1 LVNIIW
7 SNFGEKQKSKELRGD
22 KMNVNLKSLVG
33 RLNDTCRGALEGAAG
48 LCLSRTNYDVEIEH
62 ILAKILEQDDT
73 DLHKICRHYEVN
85 IDRLSKDVSTA
96 LDRLKTGNT
105 RTPGLSD
112 RLPRW
117 FQDAWLIASVDFGAA
132 RVRTGHL
139 ILALLS
145 SDGTA
150 RLARDVSREFSHIS
164 VESLTTKLEE
174 ITADSLEAREATA
187 LGETAASSGGAPVAT
202 GVPGKTKALDQYT
215 EDLTAK
221 AAAGKIDPILGRDFE
236 VRQIIDILTRRRQNN
251 PILTGEAGVGKTAV
265 VEGFALRIHQGDV
278 PEPLRNVAVRTLDL
292 GLLQAGASVKGEFEN
307 RLKDVINEV
316 KSSPQPIILFIDEAH
331 TMIGAGG
338 AAGQNDA
345 ANLLKPAL
353 ARGELRTIAA
363 TTWAEYKK
371 YFEKDAALARRF
383 QVVKVEE
390 PDEEKAVAMMRGL
403 LDKMEEHHNV
413 RILDEAIVE
422 CVKLS
427 HRYITGRQLPD
438 KSVSVLDT
446 ACAKVAIGQGATP
459 GAVEDATRR
468 IQNLTSEINSLER
481 EQVTGAAHDERL
493 EDLKAKRAKTEEEL
507 AKLTEQW
514 EKEKDLTNQ
523 IRNIRLKLEMSRL
536 DSKPS
541 TNGNGGDA
549 AVSTETVEAPE
560 MAAAATAEAPAT
572 IGDAATAAA
581 PETNQAVDTEFLKAE
596 LKRLNE
602 ELKQVQGENP
612 LMQPVVNG
620 QTVAEVIS
628 GWTGIPI
635 GKMVADEINAVLQLR
650 ETLGERVLG
659 QDHALEAIAQRIRT
673 SRAGLTDPK
682 RPIGVFLLVG
692 TSGVGKTETAL
703 ALADSLYGG
712 ERNLISI
719 NMSEYQEAHTVSSL
733 KGSPPGYVGYGE
745 GGVLTEAV
753 RRKPYSVVLL
763 DEVEKAHPDVMELFF
778 QVFDKGV
785 LEDGEG
791 REIDFK
797 NCIILLTSNVGT
809 ETFMKLCADPDT
821 KPEPDG
827 LVEAIRPELVKAFK
841 PALLGR
847 MVTVPF
853 YPISD
858 DILRLIIKLQL
869 GKIRQRIAD
878 NHGAQFT
885 YDDAVI
891 DTVASRCTD
900 VDSGA
905 RNVYNILTGTL
916 LPEMSGEVL
925 SRMAS
930 GEGIKKVHV
939 GVGENGNFVYD
950 IS

>member
-1 LVNIIW
+1 
-7 SNFGEKQKSKELRGD
+7 
-22 KMNVNLKSLVG
+22 MNVNLKSLVG

-62 ILAKILEQDDT
+62 ILAKLLEQDDT
-73 DLHKICRHYEVN
+73 DLHKIGRHYEVN
-85 IDRLSKDVSTA
+85 IDRLTKDISVA
-96 LDRLKTGNT
+96 LDRLKTGNS

-112 RLPRW
+112 RLPEW
-117 FQDAWLIASVDFGAA
+117 FQNAWLLASVDFGAA
-132 RVRTGHL
+132 RVRSGHL
-139 ILALLS
+139 LLALLS
-145 SDGTA
+145 NDGTA
-150 RLARDVSREFSHIS
+150 RIARDISKEFSHIS
-164 VESLTTKLEE
+164 VESLQKELPD
-174 ITADSLEAREATA
+174 ITADSSEARDAVA
-187 LGETAASSGGAPVAT
+187 LGETAGTSNGANVAS

-236 VRQIIDILTRRRQNN
+236 IRQIVDILTRRRQNN

-265 VEGFALRIHQGDV
+265 VEGFALRIFEGDV
-278 PEPLRNVAVRTLDL
+278 PEPLRNVSVRTLDL
-292 GLLQAGASVKGEFEN
+292 GLLQAGAGVKGEFEN
-307 RLKDVINEV
+307 RLKSVINEV
-316 KSSPQPIILFIDEAH
+316 KASAQPIIMFIDEAH

-390 PDEEKAVAMMRGL
+390 PDEEKAIAMMRGIA
-403 LDKMEEHHNV
+403 DKMEEHHNV

-427 HRYITGRQLPD
+427 ARYITGRQLPD

-459 GAVEDATRR
+459 AGIEDAIRR
-468 IQNLTSEINSLER
+468 IQNLTTEIDSLER
-481 EQVTGAAHDERL
+481 EMATGAAHDERL
-493 EDLKAKRAKTEEEL
+493 EDLKKKRSETEEKL
-507 AKLTEQW
+507 AVLNEQW
-514 EKEKDLTNQ
+514 AKEKDLTDKIKQ
-523 IRNIRLKLEMSRL
+523 IRTKLEMSRL
-536 DSKPS
+536 DGKLAEKMNENGKPK
-541 TNGNGGDA
+541 TE
-549 AVSTETVEAPE
+549 AVSEPSAVADGSTSETETKT
-560 MAAAATAEAPAT
+560 AAATAESDST
-572 IGDAATAAA
+572 VTGDSSATATAPA
-581 PETNQAVDTEFLKAE
+581 PETAQPLDLKAAKEELKKLNAE
-596 LKRLNE
+596 LKE
-602 ELKQVQGENP
+602 VQGENP

-620 QTVAEVIS
+620 QSVAEVIS

-635 GKMVADEINAVLQLR
+635 GKMVADEINSVLKLQ

-659 QDHALEAIAQRIRT
+659 QSHALEAISQRIRT
-673 SRAGLTDPK
+673 ARAGLTDPK

-778 QVFDKGV
+778 QVFDKGI

-797 NCIILLTSNVGT
+797 NCVILLTSNVGT
-809 ETFMKLCADPDT
+809 DTIMKLCADPDT
-821 KPEPDG
+821 KPDPEG
-827 LVEAIRPELVKAFK
+827 LVEAIRPELVKSFK

-858 DILRLIIKLQL
+858 DILRLIIRLQL
-869 GKIRQRIAD
+869 GKIKNRIAD
-878 NHGAQFT
+878 NHGAQFS
-885 YDDAVI
+885 YDDSVI
-891 DTVASRCTD
+891 ETVASRCTD

-930 GEGIKKVHV
+930 GEGIKNVHV
-939 GVGENGNFVYD
+939 KVGDSGNFVYD
-950 IS
+950 IQ

>member
-1 LVNIIW
+1 
-7 SNFGEKQKSKELRGD
+7 
-22 KMNVNLKSLVG
+22 MNVNLKSLVG
-33 RLNDTCRGALEGAAG
+33 RLNDTSRNALEGAAG

-62 ILAKILEQDDT
+62 ILAKLLEQDDT
-73 DLHKICRHYEVN
+73 DLHKICAHFEVN
-85 IDRLSKDVSTA
+85 IDRLSKDVSVA
-96 LDRLKTGNT
+96 LDRLKSGNS

-112 RLPRW
+112 RIPRW
-117 FQDAWLIASVDFGAA
+117 IQDAWLLASVDFGAA
-132 RVRTGHL
+132 RVRSGHL
-139 ILALLS
+139 ILALLAS
-145 SDGTA
+145 ESFA
-150 RLARDVSREFSHIS
+150 RIAREVSKEFSHIS
-164 VESLTTKLEE
+164 LESLQSNLPD
-174 ITADSLEAREATA
+174 ITSDSSEARDAVA
-187 LGETAASSGGAPVAT
+187 LGESGGVSDGSPVAS

-221 AAAGKIDPILGRDFE
+221 AAAGKIDPVLGRDFE
-236 VRQIIDILTRRRQNN
+236 IRQIVDILTRRRQNN

-265 VEGFALRIHQGDV
+265 VEGFALRIAEGDV
-278 PEPLRNVAVRTLDL
+278 PEPLRNVSVRSLDL
-292 GLLQAGASVKGEFEN
+292 GLLQAGAGIKGEFEQ
-307 RLKDVINEV
+307 RLKSVIDEV
-316 KSSPQPIILFIDEAH
+316 KASPQPIIMFIDEAH

-338 AAGQNDA
+338 QAGQNDA

-383 QVVKVEE
+383 QVVKVDE
-390 PDEEKAVAMMRGL
+390 PDEAKAVAMMRGIA
-403 LDKMEEHHNV
+403 DKMEGHHNV

-459 GAVEDATRR
+459 AAVEDATRR
-468 IQNLTSEINSLER
+468 IQNLTSEIEALDR
-481 EQVTGAAHDERL
+481 ELVTGAEHGERIEALNNNKAETEQEL
-493 EDLKAKRAKTEEEL
+493 ETLNQ
-507 AKLTEQW
+507 QW
-514 EKEKDLTNQ
+514 EKEKDLIEK
-523 IRNIRLKLEMSRL
+523 IRNVRMKLEMSRL
-536 DSKPS
+536 DGKFAEIAA
-541 TNGNGGDA
+541 NGSN
-549 AVSTETVEAPE
+549 
-560 MAAAATAEAPAT
+560 AAADEAESVAGEDGA
-572 IGDAATAAA
+572 AATAAA
-581 PETNQAVDTEFLKAE
+581 PEPAAPVDVEFLKGE
-596 LKRLNE
+596 LKKFNE
-602 ELKQVQGENP
+602 ELKSVQGETP

-620 QTVAEVIS
+620 QTVAEIIS

-635 GKMVADEINAVLQLR
+635 GKMVADEINAVLNLADTLR
-650 ETLGERVLG
+650 ERVLG
-659 QDHALEAIAQRIRT
+659 QDHALESIAQRIRT

-682 RPIGVFLLVG
+682 RPIGVFMLVG

-703 ALADSLYGG
+703 ALAESLYGG

-797 NCIILLTSNVGT
+797 NCIIILTSNVGT
-809 ETFMKLCADPDT
+809 DTIMKLCADPETRPDPDGIIEAV
-821 KPEPDG
+821 KPE
-827 LVEAIRPELVKAFK
+827 LNQAFK

-847 MVTVPF
+847 MVTVPY

-858 DILRLIIKLQL
+858 EILRLIIKLQL
-869 GKIRQRIAD
+869 DKIKDRIFD
-878 NHGAQFT
+878 NHGAQFS
-885 YDDAVI
+885 YDDSVI

-916 LPEMSGEVL
+916 LPAMSGEVL
-925 SRMAS
+925 SRMAT
-930 GEGIKKVHV
+930 GESIQKVHV
-939 GVGENGNFVYD
+939 GVGSDGNFAYTVA
-950 IS
+950 

>member
-1 LVNIIW
+1 
-7 SNFGEKQKSKELRGD
+7 
-22 KMNVNLKSLVG
+22 MNVNLKSLVG
-33 RLNDTCRGALEGAAG
+33 RLNDVSRNALESAAG

-62 ILAKILEQDDT
+62 ILAKLLEQDDT
-73 DLHKICRHYEVN
+73 DLHKICNHYEVN
-85 IDRLSKDVSTA
+85 IDRLTKDVSSA
-96 LDRLKTGNT
+96 LDRLKSGNS

-112 RLPRW
+112 RIPRW
-117 FQDAWLIASVDFGAA
+117 IQDAWLLASVDFGAA
-132 RVRTGHL
+132 RVRSGHL
-139 ILALLS
+139 MLALLANDS
-145 SDGTA
+145 FA
-150 RLARDVSREFSHIS
+150 RIAREISKEFSHIS
-164 VESLTTKLEE
+164 AESLQTKLPE
-174 ITADSLEAREATA
+174 ITADSSEERDAVA
-187 LGETAASSGGAPVAT
+187 LGEAAGVSGGAPVAT

-236 VRQIIDILTRRRQNN
+236 IRQIVDILTRRRQNN

-265 VEGFALRIHQGDV
+265 VEGFALRISQGDV

-292 GLLQAGASVKGEFEN
+292 GLLQAGAGIKGEFEN
-307 RLKDVINEV
+307 RLKSVIDEV
-316 KSSPQPIILFIDEAH
+316 KASPQPIIMFIDEAH

-338 AAGQNDA
+338 QAGQNDA

-383 QVVKVEE
+383 QVVKIEE
-390 PDEEKAVAMMRGL
+390 PDEEKAVAMMRGIA
-403 LDKMEEHHNV
+403 DKMEEHHNV

-459 GAVEDATRR
+459 AAVEDATRR
-468 IQNLTSEINSLER
+468 IQNLTSEIDALER
-481 EQVTGAAHDERL
+481 EQVTGAEHDDRL
-493 EDLKAKRAKTEEEL
+493 ADLNAKRSETEAQL
-507 AKLTEQW
+507 ATLNEQW
-514 EKEKDLTNQ
+514 AKEKDLTDK
-523 IRNIRLKLEMSRL
+523 IRNVRLKLEMSRL
-536 DSKPS
+536 DTPS
-541 TNGNGGDA
+541 PSDSNGSAPGVMPA
-549 AVSTETVEAPE
+549 TEEAPI
-560 MAAAATAEAPAT
+560 AAAATASASAEGTPAVAAESPA
-572 IGDAATAAA
+572 GEDSAATAATPA
-581 PETNQAVDTEFLKAE
+581 PEKNKPVDTEFLKGELKRFNAE
-596 LKRLNE
+596 LKE
-602 ELKQVQGENP
+602 IQGENP

-635 GKMVADEINAVLQLR
+635 GKMVADEIKAVIDLHR
-650 ETLGERVLG
+650 TLGERVLG
-659 QDHALEAIAQRIRT
+659 QDHALEAISQRIRT

-703 ALADSLYGG
+703 ALAESLYGG

-797 NCIILLTSNVGT
+797 NCIILLTSNIGT
-809 ETFMKLCADPDT
+809 DTIMKLCADPDT
-821 KPEPDG
+821 KPDPDG
-827 LVEAIRPELVKAFK
+827 LVAAVKPELVKAFK

-847 MVTVPF
+847 LVTVPF

-869 GKIRQRIAD
+869 GKIRNRISD
-878 NHGAQFT
+878 NHGAEFS
-885 YDDAVI
+885 YDDSVI
-891 DTVASRCTD
+891 DTVAKRCTD

-905 RNVYNILTGTL
+905 RNVLNILTGSL

-939 GVGENGNFVYD
+939 SVGDNENFAY
-950 IS
+950 SFA

>member
-1 LVNIIW
+1 
-7 SNFGEKQKSKELRGD
+7 
-22 KMNVNLKSLVG
+22 MNVNLKSLVG
-33 RLNDTCRGALEGAAG
+33 RLNETCRGALEGAAG

-62 ILAKILEQDDT
+62 ILAKLLSEDDT
-73 DLHKICRHYEVN
+73 DLHKICHHYEVN
-85 IDRLSKDVSTA
+85 IDRLSKDVSVA
-96 LDRLKTGNT
+96 LDRLKTGNS

-112 RLPRW
+112 RLPDW
-117 FQDAWLIASVDFGAA
+117 FQDAWLLASVDFGAA
-132 RVRTGHL
+132 RIRSGHL
-139 ILALLS
+139 LLALLS
-145 SDGTA
+145 NDSNA
-150 RLARDVSREFSHIS
+150 RLARDISREFSHIS
-164 VESLTTKLEE
+164 VESLQKDLPDMTSNS
-174 ITADSLEAREATA
+174 AEARDAVS
-187 LGETAASSGGAPVAT
+187 LGETGGASNGTPVAT
-202 GVPGKTKALDQYT
+202 GIPGKTKALDQYT

-236 VRQIIDILTRRRQNN
+236 IRQIVDILTRRRQNN

-278 PEPLRNVAVRTLDL
+278 PEPLKNVAVRTLDL
-292 GLLQAGASVKGEFEN
+292 GLLQAGAGVKGEFEN
-307 RLKDVINEV
+307 RLKSVIEEV
-316 KSSPQPIILFIDEAH
+316 KSSLQPIILFIDEAH

-338 AAGQNDA
+338 QAGGNDA

-383 QVVKVEE
+383 QVVKIEE
-390 PDEEKAVAMMRGL
+390 PDEEKAISMMRGIA
-403 LDKMEEHHNV
+403 DKMEEHHNV

-427 HRYITGRQLPD
+427 SRYITGRQLPD

-459 GAVEDATRR
+459 ADVEDATRR
-468 IQNLTSEINSLER
+468 IQNLTTEINSLER
-481 EQVTGAAHDERL
+481 EVVTGAAHDERL
-493 EDLKAKRAKTEEEL
+493 DELGKKKGETEARL
-507 AKLTEQW
+507 AVLNEQW
-514 EKEKDLTNQ
+514 MKEKDLTKQ
-523 IRNIRLKLEMSRL
+523 IKALRTKLEMSRL
-536 DSKPS
+536 DGKLAGKLNGSGQPTADAVSEPS
-541 TNGNGGDA
+541 TA
-549 AVSTETVEAPE
+549 ADGSTAEQPE
-560 MAAAATAEAPAT
+560 AAALTATAIAADAT
-572 IGDAATAAA
+572 VSGESSATAAA
-581 PETNQAVDTEFLKAE
+581 PAPETAPPLDVQAAKDELKKLTAE
-596 LKRLNE
+596 LKT
-602 ELKQVQGENP
+602 VQGENP

-620 QTVAEVIS
+620 QSVAEVIS

-635 GKMVADEINAVLQLR
+635 GKMVADEINAVLQLH

-659 QDHALEAIAQRIRT
+659 QSHALEAISQRIRT

-753 RRKPYSVVLL
+753 RKKPYSVVLL

-797 NCIILLTSNVGT
+797 NCVILLTSNVGT
-809 ETFMKLCADPDT
+809 ATIMKLCADPDT

-827 LVEAIRPELVKAFK
+827 LLEAIRPELVQAFK

-858 DILRLIIKLQL
+858 DILRLIIRLQL
-869 GKIRQRIAD
+869 EKIKHRISD
-878 NHGAQFT
+878 NHGAHFS
-885 YDDAVI
+885 YDDSI
-891 DTVASRCTD
+891 IETVASRCTD

-930 GEGIKKVHV
+930 GEGIKNVHV
-939 GVGENGNFVYD
+939 TVGENGNFAYD
-950 IS
+950 IK

>member
-1 LVNIIW
+1 
-7 SNFGEKQKSKELRGD
+7 
-22 KMNVNLKSLVG
+22 MNVNLKSLVG
-33 RLNDTCRGALEGAAG
+33 RLNDVSRNALEGGAG

-62 ILAKILEQDDT
+62 MLAKLLEQDDT
-73 DLHKICRHYEVN
+73 DLHKICAHFEVN
-85 IDRLSKDVSTA
+85 ADRLTKDVSVA
-96 LDRLKTGNT
+96 LDRLKTGNS

-112 RLPRW
+112 RIPRW
-117 FQDAWLIASVDFGAA
+117 IQDAWLLASVDYGAT
-132 RVRTGHL
+132 RVRSGHL
-139 ILALLS
+139 VLALLANES
-145 SDGTA
+145 YA
-150 RLARDVSREFSHIS
+150 RIAREISKEFSHIS
-164 VESLTTKLEE
+164 LESLQANLPD
-174 ITADSLEAREATA
+174 ITSDSAEARDAVA
-187 LGETAASSGGAPVAT
+187 LGETAAGEGAPVAS

-221 AAAGKIDPILGRDFE
+221 AAAGKIDPVLGRDFE
-236 VRQIIDILTRRRQNN
+236 IRQIVDILTRRRQNN

-265 VEGFALRIHQGDV
+265 VEGFALRIAQGDV
-278 PEPLRNVAVRTLDL
+278 PEPLRNVSLRSLDL
-292 GLLQAGASVKGEFEN
+292 GLLQAGAGIKGEFEQ
-307 RLKDVINEV
+307 RLKSVIDEV
-316 KSSPQPIILFIDEAH
+316 KASPQPIIMFIDEAH

-338 AAGQNDA
+338 QAGQNDA

-390 PDEEKAVAMMRGL
+390 PDEAKAVAMMRGIA
-403 LDKMEEHHNV
+403 DKMENHHNV

-446 ACAKVAIGQGATP
+446 ACAKVAIGQGSTP
-459 GAVEDATRR
+459 AAVEDATRR
-468 IQNLTSEINSLER
+468 IQNLSSEIEALER
-481 EQVTGAAHDERL
+481 ELVTGAEHDERIN
-493 EDLKAKRAKTEEEL
+493 DLKTKRSDTEAEL
-507 AKLTEQW
+507 ASLTEQW
-514 EKEKDLTNQ
+514 EKEKALIEQ
-523 IRNIRLKLEMSRL
+523 IRNVRLKLEMSRL
-536 DSKPS
+536 DGKL
-541 TNGNGGDA
+541 
-549 AVSTETVEAPE
+549 
-560 MAAAATAEAPAT
+560 AAAAS
-572 IGDAATAAA
+572 TAAA
-581 PETNQAVDTEFLKAE
+581 AAPAPAIGTAETTETEGDAEASASDEPAPEPAAPVDTEFLKGELKRFNAE
-596 LKRLNE
+596 LK
-602 ELKQVQGENP
+602 ELQGETP

-620 QTVAEVIS
+620 QSVAEVIS

-635 GKMVADEINAVLQLR
+635 GKMVADEIHAVLNLS
-650 ETLGERVLG
+650 ETLRERVLG
-659 QDHALEAIAQRIRT
+659 QDHALASIAERIKT

-682 RPIGVFLLVG
+682 RPIGVFMLVG

-703 ALADSLYGG
+703 ALAESLYGG

-809 ETFMKLCADPDT
+809 DTIMKLCADPETRPLPDGIVEAV
-821 KPEPDG
+821 KPE
-827 LVEAIRPELVKAFK
+827 LNKAFK

-847 MVTVPF
+847 MVIVPY

-858 DILRLIIKLQL
+858 EILRLIIKLQL
-869 GKIRQRIAD
+869 GKIKDRIFD
-878 NHGAQFT
+878 NHGAQFS
-885 YDDAVI
+885 YDDSVI
-891 DTVASRCTD
+891 ETVALRCTD

-916 LPEMSGEVL
+916 LPAMSGEVL
-925 SRMAS
+925 SRMAA
-930 GEGIKKVHV
+930 GESIQKVHV
-939 GVGENGNFVYD
+939 GVGNEGNFAYTVT
-950 IS
+950 

>member
-1 LVNIIW
+1 
-7 SNFGEKQKSKELRGD
+7 
-22 KMNVNLKSLVG
+22 MNVNLKSLVG
-33 RLNDTCRGALEGAAG
+33 RLNDTCRGALESAAG

-62 ILAKILEQDDT
+62 ILAKLLEQNDT
-73 DLHKICRHYEVN
+73 DLHKICNHYEVN
-85 IDRLSKDVSTA
+85 VDRLSKDVTTS
-96 LDRLKTGNT
+96 LDRLKTGNS

-112 RLPRW
+112 RLPQW
-117 FQDAWLIASVDFGAA
+117 FQDAWLFASVDFGAA
-132 RVRTGHL
+132 RIRSGHL

-145 SDGTA
+145 NEGTA
-150 RLARDVSREFSHIS
+150 RIARDVSREFSHIS
-164 VESLTTKLEE
+164 VESLSTKLPE
-174 ITADSLEAREATA
+174 ITADSSEARDAVA
-187 LGETAASSGGAPVAT
+187 LGETAGSSDGAPVAS
-202 GVPGKTKALDQYT
+202 GVPGKTKALNQYT

-236 VRQIIDILTRRRQNN
+236 IRQIIDILTRRRQNN

-265 VEGFALRIHQGDV
+265 VEGFALRISQGDV
-278 PEPLRNVAVRTLDL
+278 PDPLKNVAVRTLDL
-292 GLLQAGASVKGEFEN
+292 GLLQAGAGIKGEFEN
-307 RLKDVINEV
+307 RQKSVIDEV

-338 AAGQNDA
+338 QAGGNDA

-390 PDEEKAVAMMRGL
+390 PDEEKAIGMMRGL

-459 GAVEDATRR
+459 ASVEDAIRR
-468 IQNLTSEINSLER
+468 IQHLSAEIESLER
-481 EQVTGAAHDERL
+481 EQVTGAEHDERL
-493 EDLKAKRAKTEEEL
+493 EDLKAKRATTDEEL
-507 AKLTEQW
+507 AKLNEQW
-514 EKEKDLTNQ
+514 EKEKELTNQ
-523 IRNIRLKLEMSRL
+523 IRNIRVKLEMSRL
-536 DSKPS
+536 DSKIAAS
-541 TNGNGGDA
+541 SSNGNSDVS
-549 AVSTETVEAPE
+549 AVSTETSDAPE
-560 MAAAATAEAPAT
+560 TAAAVTAESTSTTGDAAATAT
-572 IGDAATAAA
+572 A
-581 PETNQAVDTEFLKAE
+581 PETSQPMDTEFLKSE
-596 LKRLNE
+596 LKRLNA
-602 ELKQVQGENP
+602 ELKALQGENP
-612 LMQPVVNG
+612 LMQPVVNA

-635 GKMVADEINAVLQLR
+635 GKMVADEILAVLNLHK
-650 ETLGERVLG
+650 TLGERVLG
-659 QDHALEAIAQRIRT
+659 QDHALEAITQRIRT
-673 SRAGLTDPK
+673 ARAGLTDPK

-753 RRKPYSVVLL
+753 RKKPYSVVLL
-763 DEVEKAHPDVMELFF
+763 DEVEKAHSDVMELFF

-797 NCIILLTSNVGT
+797 NCVILLTSNVGT
-809 ETFMKLCADPDT
+809 DTIMKLCADPDT

-827 LVEAIRPELVKAFK
+827 LIEAIKPELVKAFK

-847 MVTVPF
+847 MVMVPF

-858 DILRLIIKLQL
+858 DILRLIIRLQL
-869 GKIRQRIAD
+869 GKIKNRIMD
-878 NHGAQFT
+878 NHGAQFS
-885 YDDAVI
+885 YDDSVI
-891 DTVASRCTD
+891 DTVAKRCTD

-939 GVGENGNFVYD
+939 SVGEGEKFVYE

>member
-1 LVNIIW
+1 
-7 SNFGEKQKSKELRGD
+7 
-22 KMNVNLKSLVG
+22 MNVNLKSLVA
-33 RLNDTCRGALEGAAG
+33 RLNDTCRNALEGAAG
-48 LCLSRTNYDVEIEH
+48 LCLSRTNYDIEIEH
-62 ILAKILEQDDT
+62 ILAKLLEQDDT
-73 DLHKICRHYEVN
+73 DLHKICSHYEVN
-85 IDRLSKDVSTA
+85 IDRLSKDVSEA

-117 FQDAWLIASVDFGAA
+117 IQDAWLLASVDFGAA
-132 RVRTGHL
+132 RVRSGHL
-139 ILALLS
+139 VLALVLN
-145 SDGTA
+145 DG
-150 RLARDVSREFSHIS
+150 LARIAREISREFNHIS
-164 VESLTTKLEE
+164 AESLQTKLEE
-174 ITADSLEAREATA
+174 ITADSAEARDAVA
-187 LGETAASSGGAPVAT
+187 LGETSAAGDGAPVAT
-202 GVPGKTKALDQYT
+202 GVPGRTKALDQYT

-221 AAAGKIDPILGRDFE
+221 AAAGKIDPILGRDSE
-236 VRQIIDILTRRRQNN
+236 IRQIVDILTRRRQNN

-265 VEGFALRIHQGDV
+265 VEGFAARVASGDV
-278 PEPLRNVAVRTLDL
+278 PEPLKNVSVRSLDL
-292 GLLQAGASVKGEFEN
+292 GLLQAGAGVKGEFEQ
-307 RLKDVINEV
+307 RLKNVIDEV
-316 KSSPQPIILFIDEAH
+316 KASPQPIIMFIDEAH

-338 AAGQNDA
+338 QAGQNDA

-403 LDKMEEHHNV
+403 ADKMEEHHNV
-413 RILDEAIVE
+413 RVLDEAIVE

-427 HRYITGRQLPD
+427 ARYITGRQLPD

-459 GAVEDATRR
+459 ASVEDTTRT
-468 IQNLTSEINSLER
+468 IENLNTEIGALER
-481 EQVTGAAHDERL
+481 EQLTGAGHDERL
-493 EDLKAKRAKTEEEL
+493 QELIEKRTAAEEKL
-507 AKLTEQW
+507 AKLNEQW
-514 EKEKDLTNQ
+514 TKEKELVEK
-523 IRNIRLKLEMSRL
+523 IRSIRIKLEQTRL
-536 DSKPS
+536 D
-541 TNGNGGDA
+541 DA
-549 AVSTETVEAPE
+549 AEPSADIASLQADLKT
-560 MAAAATAEAPAT
+560 AT
-572 IGDAATAAA
+572 D
-581 PETNQAVDTEFLKAE
+581 
-596 LKRLNE
+596 
-602 ELKQVQGENP
+602 ELKQVQGEDP

-635 GKMVADEINAVLQLR
+635 GKMVADEIHAVLNLSSTLR
-650 ETLGERVLG
+650 ERVLG
-659 QDHALEAIAQRIRT
+659 QDHALDTIAQRIRT
-673 SRAGLTDPK
+673 ARAGLTDPK

-703 ALADSLYGG
+703 ALAEALYGG

-797 NCIILLTSNVGT
+797 NCVILLTSNVGT
-809 ETFMKLCADPDT
+809 DTIMKLCADPET
-821 KPEPDG
+821 KPMPDG
-827 LVEAIRPELVKAFK
+827 LIDAVRPELTKAFK

-847 MVTVPF
+847 MVTVPY

-869 GKIRQRIAD
+869 GKIADRIKV
-878 NHGAQFT
+878 NHNAAFS

-891 DTVASRCTD
+891 ETVAKRCTD

-925 SRMAS
+925 SRMAQ
-930 GEGIKKVHV
+930 GEGIKSVRVSV
-939 GVGENGNFVYD
+939 GDNEQFAYTFE
-950 IS
+950 

>member
-1 LVNIIW
+1 
-7 SNFGEKQKSKELRGD
+7 
-22 KMNVNLKSLVG
+22 MNVNLKSLIG
-33 RLNDTCRGALEGAAG
+33 RLNDTCRESLESAAG

-62 ILAKILEQDDT
+62 ILAKILEHDNT
-73 DLHKICRHYEVN
+73 DIHRICNHYEVN
-85 IDRLSKDVSTA
+85 VDRLTKDVNDA
-96 LDRLKTGNT
+96 LGRLKTGNS

-117 FQDAWLIASVDFGAA
+117 FQDAWLLASVDFGAA
-132 RVRTGHL
+132 RVRSGHL
-139 ILALLS
+139 LLALVTN
-145 SDGTA
+145 DG
-150 RLARDVSREFSHIS
+150 LARIARDISREFDHIS
-164 VESLTTKLEE
+164 AESLQQKLEE
-174 ITADSLEAREATA
+174 ITADSDEARDAVL
-187 LGETAASSGGAPVAT
+187 LGETGGTADGAPVAS

-221 AAAGKIDPILGRDFE
+221 AAAGKIDPILGRDAE
-236 VRQIIDILTRRRQNN
+236 IRQIVDILTRRRQNN

-265 VEGFALRIHQGDV
+265 VEGFAARIAAGDV
-278 PEPLRNVAVRTLDL
+278 PDPLKNVAVRSLDL
-292 GLLQAGASVKGEFEN
+292 GLLQAGAGVKGEFEN
-307 RLKDVINEV
+307 RLKSVIDEV
-316 KSSPQPIILFIDEAH
+316 KSSPRPIIMFIDEAH

-383 QVVKVEE
+383 QVVKIDE
-390 PDEEKAVAMMRGL
+390 PDDEKAIAMMRGL
-403 LDKMEEHHNV
+403 TGKMEEHHNV
-413 RILDEAIVE
+413 RILDDAIVE

-427 HRYITGRQLPD
+427 ARYITGRQLPD

-459 GAVEDATRR
+459 AAVEDEIRL
-468 IQNLTSEINSLER
+468 IQNLSAEIDALER
-481 EQVTGAAHDERL
+481 EQVTGADHTVRL
-493 EDLKAKRAKTEEEL
+493 GEL
-507 AKLTEQW
+507 STRKNDAEAKLAVLNEQW
-514 EKEKDLTNQ
+514 AKEKELTNQ

-536 DSKPS
+536 DPVPVTSPAA
-541 TNGNGGDA
+541 DA
-549 AVSTETVEAPE
+549 PAESSEAQAME
-560 MAAAATAEAPAT
+560 ASAEAAAPDTHD
-572 IGDAATAAA
+572 GGQSTAAA
-581 PETNQAVDTEFLKAE
+581 PAAETVDTEFLKGE

-612 LMQPVVNG
+612 LMQAVVNG

-635 GKMVADEINAVLQLR
+635 GKMVADEINAVLNLAS
-650 ETLGERVLG
+650 TLQERVLG
-659 QDHALEAIAQRIRT
+659 QNHALEAISQRIRT

-703 ALADSLYGG
+703 ALADTLYGG

-797 NCIILLTSNVGT
+797 NCIIILTSNVGT
-809 ETFMKLCADPDT
+809 DTIMKLCSDPDT
-821 KPEPDG
+821 TPSPDG
-827 LVEAIRPELVKAFK
+827 LVEAIKPELNKAFK

-853 YPISD
+853 YPIND
-858 DILRLIIKLQL
+858 EIMRLIIKLQL
-869 GKIRQRIAD
+869 GKIRQRISD
-878 NHGAQFT
+878 NHGAQFS
-885 YDDAVI
+885 YDDSVI
-891 DTVASRCTD
+891 DTVAKRCTD

-916 LPEMSGEVL
+916 LPEMSGQVL

-930 GEGIKKVHV
+930 GEGISRVHV
-939 GVGENGNFVYD
+939 SVGDGENFVYE
-950 IS
+950 IN

>member
-1 LVNIIW
+1 
-7 SNFGEKQKSKELRGD
+7 
-22 KMNVNLKSLVG
+22 MNVNLKSLVG
-33 RLNDTCRGALEGAAG
+33 RLNDVTRRALEGAAG

-62 ILAKILEQDDT
+62 ILSKLLEQDDT
-73 DLHKICRHYEVN
+73 DLHKIAKHYEVN
-85 IDRLSKDVSTA
+85 IDRLTKDVSTS
-96 LDRLKTGNT
+96 LDRMKTGNS

-112 RLPRW
+112 RIPKW
-117 FQDAWLIASVDFGAA
+117 IQDAWLLASVDYGAA
-132 RVRTGHL
+132 RVRSGHL
-139 ILALLS
+139 LLALLS
-145 SDGTA
+145 NEGMA
-150 RLARDVSREFSHIS
+150 RIARDISKEFSHIS
-164 VESLTTKLEE
+164 VEDLQAKLPE
-174 ITADSLEAREATA
+174 ITNDSAETRDAVA
-187 LGETAASSGGAPVAT
+187 LGETGGVSSGESVAS
-202 GVPGKTKALDQYT
+202 GVPGKTKALDQFT

-221 AAAGKIDPILGRDFE
+221 AMAGKIDPVLGRDFE
-236 VRQIIDILTRRRQNN
+236 IRQIVDILTRRRQNN

-265 VEGFALRIHQGDV
+265 VEGFALRIAQGDV
-278 PEPLRNVAVRTLDL
+278 PEPLKNVAVRSLDL
-292 GLLQAGASVKGEFEN
+292 GLLQAGAGIKGEFEN
-307 RLKDVINEV
+307 RLKSVIDEV
-316 KSSPQPIILFIDEAH
+316 KASPQPIIMFIDEAH

-338 AAGQNDA
+338 QAGQNDA

-390 PDEEKAVAMMRGL
+390 PDEAKAIAMMRGIA
-403 LDKMEEHHNV
+403 DKMEAHHNV

-459 GAVEDATRR
+459 AAVEDATRR
-468 IQNLTSEINSLER
+468 IQNLSSEIDALER
-481 EQVTGAAHDERL
+481 ELVTGAEHD
-493 EDLKAKRAKTEEEL
+493 KKIEEL
-507 AKLTEQW
+507 KTARAETEAELEKLNVQW
-514 EKEKDLTNQ
+514 EKEKGLIEQ
-523 IRNIRLKLEMSRL
+523 IKNIRTKLEMSRL
-536 DSKPS
+536 DGKLA
-541 TNGNGGDA
+541 D
-549 AVSTETVEAPE
+549 AVSANTAPSGSTT
-560 MAAAATAEAPAT
+560 AAATAEAEGSAV
-572 IGDAATAAA
+572 GDEASAAA
-581 PETNQAVDTEFLKAE
+581 PAPEASKPVDTEFLKSE

-602 ELKQVQGENP
+602 ELKAVQGETP

-620 QTVAEVIS
+620 QSVAEIIS

-635 GKMVADEINAVLQLR
+635 GKMVADEINAVLNLH
-650 ETLGERVLG
+650 ETLRERVLG

-703 ALADSLYGG
+703 ALAEALYGG

-809 ETFMKLCADPDT
+809 DTIMKLCADPET
-821 KPEPDG
+821 RPEPEGIVEAVKPE
-827 LVEAIRPELVKAFK
+827 LNKAFK

-847 MVTVPF
+847 MVTVPY

-858 DILRLIIKLQL
+858 EILRLIIKLQL
-869 GKIRQRIAD
+869 GKIRDRIFD
-878 NHGAQFT
+878 NHGAQFS
-885 YDDAVI
+885 YDDSVI

-930 GEGIKKVHV
+930 GKGISKVHV
-939 GVGENGNFVYD
+939 SVGDGEKFVYD
-950 IS
+950 IT

>member
-1 LVNIIW
+1 
-7 SNFGEKQKSKELRGD
+7 
-22 KMNVNLKSLVG
+22 MNVNLKSLVG
-33 RLNDTCRGALEGAAG
+33 RLNDVCRTALESAAG

-62 ILAKILEQDDT
+62 ILAKLLEENDT
-73 DLHKICRHYEVN
+73 DLQKICNHYEVN
-85 IDRLSKDVSTA
+85 LDRLTKDVSVA
-96 LDRLKTGNT
+96 LDRLKSGNS

-112 RLPRW
+112 RIPRW
-117 FQDAWLIASVDFGAA
+117 FQDAWLLASVDFGAA
-132 RVRTGHL
+132 RVRSGHL
-139 ILALLS
+139 VLALLTNES
-145 SDGTA
+145 YA
-150 RLARDVSREFSHIS
+150 RIAREISKEFNHIS
-164 VESLTTKLEE
+164 VESLQTKLPD
-174 ITADSLEAREATA
+174 ITADSAEARDAVA
-187 LGETAASSGGAPVAT
+187 LGETAGVSGGAPVAT

-215 EDLTAK
+215 EDLTGK
-221 AAAGKIDPILGRDFE
+221 ARAGKIDPILGRDFE
-236 VRQIIDILTRRRQNN
+236 IRQIIDILTRRRQNN

-265 VEGFALRIHQGDV
+265 VEGFALRIAEGDV
-278 PEPLRNVAVRTLDL
+278 PEPLRNVIVRTLDL
-292 GLLQAGASVKGEFEN
+292 GLLQAGAGIKGEFEN
-307 RLKDVINEV
+307 RLKNVIDEV
-316 KSSPQPIILFIDEAH
+316 KSSPIPIIMFIDEAH

-390 PDEEKAVAMMRGL
+390 PDEEKGIAMMRGIAP
-403 LDKMEEHHNV
+403 KMEEHHNV
-413 RILDEAIVE
+413 RILDEAIVD

-459 GAVEDATRR
+459 ASVEDATRR
-468 IQNLTSEINSLER
+468 IQHYTAEIDALER
-481 EQVTGAAHDERL
+481 EQVTGAEHDERL
-493 EDLKAKRAKTEEEL
+493 NELKEKRTKTEDEL
-507 AKLTEQW
+507 AKLTAQW
-514 EKEKDLTNQ
+514 EKEKELTDQ
-523 IRNIRLKLEMSRL
+523 IRNIRLKLEMTRL
-536 DSKPS
+536 DGKAPA
-541 TNGNGGDA
+541 TNGNGTGEAVGTPAETADVPAEA
-549 AVSTETVEAPE
+549 AV
-560 MAAAATAEAPAT
+560 AATAESPAVVGDATATAPAP
-572 IGDAATAAA
+572 DKPA
-581 PETNQAVDTEFLKAE
+581 DTEFLKKE
-596 LKRLNE
+596 LKRLNA
-602 ELKQVQGENP
+602 ELKTIQAEDP

-628 GWTGIPI
+628 GWTGIPV
-635 GKMVADEINAVLQLR
+635 GKMVSDEINAVLNLHER
-650 ETLGERVLG
+650 LAERVIG
-659 QDHALEAIAQRIRT
+659 QNHALEAISQRIRT

-703 ALADSLYGG
+703 ALADTLYGG

-797 NCIILLTSNVGT
+797 NCVILLTSNVGT
-809 ETFMKLCADPDT
+809 DIIMSLCADPDT
-821 KPEPDG
+821 KPSPEG
-827 LVEAIRPELVKAFK
+827 LVEAVKPELVKAFK

-858 DILRLIIKLQL
+858 DILRLIIRLQL
-869 GKIRQRIAD
+869 SKIEQRIGE
-878 NHGAQFT
+878 NHRAQFT
-885 YDDAVI
+885 YDESLI
-891 DTVASRCTD
+891 DTIAKRCTD

-905 RNVYNILTGTL
+905 RNIYNILTGSL

-925 SRMAS
+925 SRMVT

-939 GVGENGNFVYD
+939 STKDDGSFAYD
-950 IS
+950 IK

>member
-1 LVNIIW
+1 
-7 SNFGEKQKSKELRGD
+7 
-22 KMNVNLKSLVG
+22 MNVNLKSLVG
-33 RLNDTCRGALEGAAG
+33 RLNDNCRSALEGAAG

-62 ILAKILEQDDT
+62 ILAKILEQNET
-73 DLHKICRHYEVN
+73 DLHKICHHYEVN
-85 IDRLSKDVSTA
+85 VDRLAKDVNNA
-96 LDRLKTGNT
+96 LERLKTGNN

-117 FQDAWLIASVDFGAA
+117 FQDAWLLASVDFGAA
-132 RVRTGHL
+132 RVRSGHL
-139 ILALLS
+139 ILALLANES
-145 SDGTA
+145 LG
-150 RLARDVSREFSHIS
+150 RIARDISKEFNYIS
-164 VESLTTKLEE
+164 LESLQKKLPE
-174 ITADSLEAREATA
+174 ITADSQEAHDAVA
-187 LGETAASSGGAPVAT
+187 LGETSNADSNGEQIAS
-202 GVPGKTKALDQYT
+202 GVQGRTKALDQYT

-221 AAAGKIDPILGRDFE
+221 AKAGKIDPILGRDFE
-236 VRQIIDILTRRRQNN
+236 IRQIVDILTRRRQNN

-265 VEGFALRIHQGDV
+265 VEGFAARIAEGDV
-278 PEPLRNVAVRTLDL
+278 PEPLKNVIVRTLDL
-292 GLLQAGASVKGEFEN
+292 GLLQAGAGVKGEFEN
-307 RLKDVINEV
+307 RLKNVIDEV
-316 KSSPQPIILFIDEAH
+316 KSSPQPIIMFIDEAH

-383 QVVKVEE
+383 QVVKVDE
-390 PDEEKAVAMMRGL
+390 PTEDKAIAMMRGIA
-403 LDKMEEHHNV
+403 DKMEGHHNV

-422 CVKLS
+422 CVRLS

-459 GAVEDATRR
+459 ASIEDKTRR
-468 IQNLTSEINSLER
+468 IQNLDSEINSLER
-481 EQVTGAAHDERL
+481 EQATGAEHDERL
-493 EDLKAKRAKTEEEL
+493 EELKTKRKGTEEEL
-507 AKLTEQW
+507 NKLNEQW
-514 EKEKDLTNQ
+514 EKEKELVEKIQT
-523 IRNIRLKLEMSRL
+523 IRTKLENSRL
-536 DSKPS
+536 ESQMPFTETPS
-541 TNGNGGDA
+541 QNGNNQGESSETQA
-549 AVSTETVEAPE
+549 AVAAPTAETSTG
-560 MAAAATAEAPAT
+560 ATAEGASVST
-572 IGDAATAAA
+572 SGEGTATALSE
-581 PETNQAVDTEFLKAE
+581 ETQATGKAETGESEDTEFLKGE
-596 LKRLNE
+596 LKRLTK
-602 ELKQVQGENP
+602 ELHEVQGETP
-612 LMQPVVNG
+612 LMQPVVNA

-635 GKMVADEINAVLQLR
+635 GKMVADEINAVLNLQEKLAQ
-650 ETLGERVLG
+650 RVLG
-659 QDHALEAIAQRIRT
+659 QSHALESIAQRIRT

-703 ALADSLYGG
+703 ALADTLYGG

-763 DEVEKAHPDVMELFF
+763 DEVEKAHPDVMELFY

-797 NCIILLTSNVGT
+797 NTVILLTSNVGT
-809 ETFMKLCADPDT
+809 DTIMKLCADPDT
-821 KPEPDG
+821 KPEPEG
-827 LVEAIRPELVKAFK
+827 LVEAVRPELVKAFK

-847 MVTVPF
+847 MFTVPY

-858 DILRLIIKLQL
+858 DVLREIIKLQL
-869 GKIRQRIAD
+869 GKIEKRIAE
-878 NHGAQFT
+878 NHKAEFS
-885 YDDAVI
+885 YDDSVI
-891 DTVASRCTD
+891 DTVAKRCTD

-905 RNVYNILTGTL
+905 RNVYNILTGSL

-925 SRMAS
+925 SRMAT
-930 GEGIKKVHV
+930 GEGVKRIHV
-939 GVGENGNFVYD
+939 SVGGDENFTYD
-950 IS
+950 IQ

>member
-1 LVNIIW
+1 
-7 SNFGEKQKSKELRGD
+7 
-22 KMNVNLKSLVG
+22 MYVNLKSLVG
-33 RLNDTCRGALEGAAG
+33 RLNETTRSALEDAAG

-62 ILAKILEQDDT
+62 ILAKLLEKDDT
-73 DLHKICRHYEVN
+73 DLHRIARHYEVN
-85 IDRLSKDVSTA
+85 IDRLTRDVAAS
-96 LDRLKTGNT
+96 LDRLKTGNS

-112 RLPRW
+112 RIPRW
-117 FQDAWLIASVDFGAA
+117 FQDAWLLASVDFGAA
-132 RVRTGHL
+132 RVRSGHL
-139 ILALLS
+139 ILALLANE
-145 SDGTA
+145 G
-150 RLARDVSREFSHIS
+150 LARIARDISREFDHIS
-164 VESLTTKLEE
+164 LEDLQKKLAE
-174 ITADSLEAREATA
+174 ITADSAESRDAVS
-187 LGETAASSGGAPVAT
+187 LGEGGSVGGQQVAT

-221 AAAGKIDPILGRDFE
+221 AAAGKIDPVLGRDFE
-236 VRQIIDILTRRRQNN
+236 IRQIVDILTRRRQNN

-265 VEGFALRIHQGDV
+265 VEGFALRIAQGDV
-278 PEPLRNVAVRTLDL
+278 PEPLKNVSVRSLDL
-292 GLLQAGASVKGEFEN
+292 GLLQAGAGIKGEFEN
-307 RLKDVINEV
+307 RLKSVIEEV
-316 KSSPQPIILFIDEAH
+316 KASPQPIIMFIDEAH
-331 TMIGAGG
+331 TLIGAGG

-390 PDEEKAVAMMRGL
+390 PDEEKAIAMMRGIAN
-403 LDKMEEHHNV
+403 KMEDHHNV
-413 RILDEAIVE
+413 RILDEAVVE

-446 ACAKVAIGQGATP
+446 ACAKVAIGQAAIP
-459 GAVEDATRR
+459 APIEDARRR
-468 IQNLTSEINSLER
+468 IENLTVEIKSLER
-481 EQVTGAAHDERL
+481 ELITGAEHDARL
-493 EDLKAKRAKTEEEL
+493 AELKAEKEKVEAEL
-507 AKLTEQW
+507 AKLNEQW
-514 EKEKDLTNQ
+514 EKEKSLVDQ
-523 IRNIRLKLEMSRL
+523 IKTIRQKLELSIKDEQL
-536 DSKPS
+536 SAAGIAAGQQAETAAATAES
-541 TNGNGGDA
+541 DA
-549 AVSTETVEAPE
+549 AAGDDASG
-560 MAAAATAEAPAT
+560 AAAATAPS
-572 IGDAATAAA
+572 GRQAAD
-581 PETNQAVDTEFLKAE
+581 VEFLRSE
-596 LKRLNE
+596 LKRLDNE
-602 ELKQVQGENP
+602 LRAVQGETP
-612 LMQPVVNG
+612 LMYPVVSG

-635 GKMVADEINAVLQLR
+635 GKMVADEIHAVLNLASTLR
-650 ETLGERVLG
+650 ERVLG

-673 SRAGLTDPK
+673 ARAGLTDPK

-703 ALADSLYGG
+703 ALAEALYGG

-797 NCIILLTSNVGT
+797 NTVILLTSNVGT
-809 ETFMKLCADPDT
+809 DTIMKLCADPDT
-821 KPEPDG
+821 RPEPDA
-827 LVEAIRPELVKAFK
+827 LVEAIRPELVKHFK

-847 MVTVPF
+847 MVTVPY

-858 DILRLIIKLQL
+858 EILRLIIKLQL
-869 GKIRQRIAD
+869 KRIGQRIAE
-878 NHGAQFT
+878 NHNAQFS

-905 RNVYNILTGTL
+905 RNVYNILTGTM
-916 LPEMSGEVL
+916 LPDMSGEVL
-925 SRMAS
+925 NRMAA
-930 GEGIKKVHV
+930 GQGIKTIHV
-939 GVGENGNFVYD
+939 GVGPEGNFTYQIV
-950 IS
+950 

>member
-1 LVNIIW
+1 
-7 SNFGEKQKSKELRGD
+7 
-22 KMNVNLKSLVG
+22 MNVNLKSLVG
-33 RLNDTCRGALEGAAG
+33 RLNDVSRNALEGAAG

-62 ILAKILEQDDT
+62 ILAKLLEQDDT
-73 DLHKICRHYEVN
+73 DLHKICSHYEVN
-85 IDRLSKDVSTA
+85 IDRLTKDVSVA
-96 LDRLKTGNT
+96 LDRLKSGNS

-112 RLPRW
+112 RIPRW
-117 FQDAWLIASVDFGAA
+117 IQDAWLLASVDFGAA
-132 RVRTGHL
+132 RVRSGHL
-139 ILALLS
+139 LLALLANES
-145 SDGTA
+145 FA
-150 RLARDVSREFSHIS
+150 RIAREISKEFSHIS
-164 VESLTTKLEE
+164 LESLQTNLPD
-174 ITADSLEAREATA
+174 ITADSAEARDAVA
-187 LGETAASSGGAPVAT
+187 LGETSGVSGGAPVAS

-221 AAAGKIDPILGRDFE
+221 AAAGKIDPVLGRDFE
-236 VRQIIDILTRRRQNN
+236 VRQIVDILTRRRQNN

-265 VEGFALRIHQGDV
+265 VEGFALRISQGDV
-278 PEPLRNVAVRTLDL
+278 PDPLKNVSVRSLDL
-292 GLLQAGASVKGEFEN
+292 GLLQAGAGIKGEFEQ
-307 RLKDVINEV
+307 RLKGVIDEV
-316 KSSPQPIILFIDEAH
+316 KASPQPIIMFIDEAH

-383 QVVKVEE
+383 QVVKIEE
-390 PDEEKAVAMMRGL
+390 PDEPKAIAMMRGIA
-403 LDKMEEHHNV
+403 DKMEGHHNV

-459 GAVEDATRR
+459 ASVEDATRR
-468 IQNLTSEINSLER
+468 IQNLTSEIDSLER
-481 EQVTGAAHDERL
+481 EMVTGAEHEDRL
-493 EDLKAKRAKTEEEL
+493 TELKASRAETEAEL

-514 EKEKDLTNQ
+514 NKEKELVEQ
-523 IRNIRLKLEMSRL
+523 IRNIRTKLEMSRHEGKL
-536 DSKPS
+536 ADLVAAS
-541 TNGNGGDA
+541 GDA
-549 AVSTETVEAPE
+549 SSSAS
-560 MAAAATAEAPAT
+560 AAAATAETDSPV
-572 IGDAATAAA
+572 GDETGGAAAATA
-581 PETNQAVDTEFLKAE
+581 PEATKPIDTEFLKGE
-596 LKRLNE
+596 LKRLNA
-602 ELKQVQGENP
+602 ELKDVQGENP
-612 LMQPVVNG
+612 LMQPVVTG
-620 QTVAEVIS
+620 QSVAEVIS

-635 GKMVADEINAVLQLR
+635 GKMVADEINAVLNLSSTLR
-650 ETLGERVLG
+650 ERVLG
-659 QDHALEAIAQRIRT
+659 QDHALEAISQRIRT
-673 SRAGLTDPK
+673 ARAGLTDPK

-703 ALADSLYGG
+703 ALAESLYGG

-753 RRKPYSVVLL
+753 RKKPYSVVLL

-809 ETFMKLCADPDT
+809 DTIMKLCADPDT
-821 KPEPDG
+821 MPDPDG
-827 LVEAIRPELVKAFK
+827 IVEAIKPELNAAFK

-847 MVTVPF
+847 LVTVPY

-858 DILRLIIKLQL
+858 EIMRLIIRLQL
-869 GKIRQRIAD
+869 GKIKNRIAD
-878 NHGAQFT
+878 NHGAQFS
-885 YDDAVI
+885 YDESVI
-891 DTVASRCTD
+891 ETVAKRCTD

-930 GEGIKKVHV
+930 GEGLKRVHV
-939 GVGENGNFVYD
+939 SIGEGESFTYE
-950 IS
+950 IT

>member
-1 LVNIIW
+1 
-7 SNFGEKQKSKELRGD
+7 
-22 KMNVNLKSLVG
+22 MNVNLKSLVG
-33 RLNDTCRGALEGAAG
+33 RLNDVSRNALEAAAG
-48 LCLSRTNYDVEIEH
+48 LCLSRTNYDIEIEH
-62 ILAKILEQDDT
+62 VLAKLLEENDT
-73 DLHKICRHYEVN
+73 DIVKICKHFEVN
-85 IDRLSKDVSTA
+85 LDRLTKDVSTA
-96 LDRLKTGNT
+96 LDRLKSGNS

-112 RLPRW
+112 RIPRW
-117 FQDAWLIASVDFGAA
+117 FQDAWLVASVDFGAA
-132 RVRTGHL
+132 RVRSGHL
-139 ILALLS
+139 ILALLTNDS
-145 SDGTA
+145 YA
-150 RLARDVSREFSHIS
+150 RIARDISKEFDHIS
-164 VESLTTKLEE
+164 GEALQSKLPE
-174 ITADSLEAREATA
+174 ITADSSEARDAVA
-187 LGETAASSGGAPVAT
+187 LGEAGGVSDGAPVAS
-202 GVPGKTKALDQYT
+202 GIPGKTKALDQYT

-221 AAAGKIDPILGRDFE
+221 ARAGKIDPVLGRDFE
-236 VRQIIDILTRRRQNN
+236 IRQIVDILTRRRQNN

-265 VEGFALRIHQGDV
+265 VEGFALRIADGDV
-278 PEPLRNVAVRTLDL
+278 PEPLKNVDVRTLDL
-292 GLLQAGASVKGEFEN
+292 GLLQAGAGIKGEFEN
-307 RLKDVINEV
+307 RLKSVIDEV
-316 KSSPQPIILFIDEAH
+316 KSSPKPIIMFIDEAH

-338 AAGQNDA
+338 QAGQNDA

-390 PDEEKAVAMMRGL
+390 PDEEKAIAMMRGIA
-403 LDKMEEHHNV
+403 DKMEEHHNV

-427 HRYITGRQLPD
+427 NRYITGRQLPD

-459 GAVEDATRR
+459 ASIEDTTRR
-468 IQNLTSEINSLER
+468 IQNLSSEIEALER
-481 EQVTGAAHDERL
+481 EQATGAGHDARL
-493 EDLKAKRAKTEEEL
+493 EELKAKLSTTEAEL
-507 AKLTEQW
+507 AKFKEQW
-514 EKEKDLTNQ
+514 EKEKSLVEQ
-523 IRNIRLKLEMSRL
+523 IRNIRWKLEMSRIDAKL
-536 DSKPS
+536 APAP
-541 TNGNGGDA
+541 NGNGNGVA
-549 AVSTETVEAPE
+549 ASAS
-560 MAAAATAEAPAT
+560 AAAAAGEGTAVAEA
-572 IGDAATAAA
+572 AAAETSVGEVETAAA
-581 PETNQAVDTEFLKAE
+581 AAPVAEDKELLKSE
-596 LKRLNE
+596 LKRFTE

-628 GWTGIPI
+628 GWTGIPV
-635 GKMVADEINAVLQLR
+635 GKMVSDEINAVLNLHQRLA
-650 ETLGERVLG
+650 ERVIG
-659 QDHALEAIAQRIRT
+659 QNHALEAIAQRIRT

-703 ALADSLYGG
+703 ALAESLYGG

-753 RRKPYSVVLL
+753 RRKPYSIVLL

-797 NCIILLTSNVGT
+797 NCVILLTSNVGT
-809 ETFMKLCADPDT
+809 DTIMKLCADPDT
-821 KPEPDG
+821 KPEPEG
-827 LVEAIRPELVKAFK
+827 IIEAIKPELQKAFK

-869 GKIRQRIAD
+869 GKIEQRIME
-878 NHGAQFT
+878 NHKAQFS
-885 YDDAVI
+885 YDDALI
-891 DTVASRCTD
+891 DTIAKRCTD

-905 RNVYNILTGTL
+905 RNIYNILTGTL

-925 SRMAS
+925 SRMVK
-930 GEGIKKVHV
+930 GEALRKVHV
-939 GVGENGNFVYD
+939 SIDEGDKFKYE
-950 IS
+950 IA